1 MNLSLQGIGM
11 TSLRTRER
19 MIKRLSEQGI
29 HNKKILEIMRDTPR
43 HIFMDEALA
52 SRAYEDTALPIG
64 YNQTISQPYIVA
76 KMTEL
81 LLGST
86 GHLAKVLEIGTGCG
100 YQTAILAQLVDHV
113 YSIERILPLQR
124 KAKGYLWDLKLTNIS
139 YLYND
144 GNLGWPDYAPFDGI
158 LASAAPAEIPLILL
172 QQLAIGGVMVIPIG
186 TSGQQTLQRVTR
198 KTSGYDIEELEAVTF
213 VPFFIRKRIN
223 KNVNAQVIFISK
235 RSRPKVQ
242 YVNAK

>member
-1 MNLSLQGIGM
+1 MNPSLQGIGM

-43 HIFMDEALA
+43 HIFMDEALS

-81 LLGST
+81 LLGSS
-86 GHLAKVLEIGTGCG
+86 GHLGKVLEIGTGCG

-113 YSIERILPLQR
+113 YSIERILPLQK
-124 KAKGYLWDLKLTNIS
+124 KAKSHLWDLKLKNIS

-144 GNLGWPDYAPFDGI
+144 GNQGWPDYALFDGI
-158 LASAAPAEIPLILL
+158 IASAAPAEIPPILL

-186 TSGQQTLQRVTR
+186 ISGQQILQRVTR
-198 KTSGYDIEELEAVTF
+198 TESGFDIEELEEVTF
-213 VPFFIRKRIN
+213 VPFLSGKE
-223 KNVNAQVIFISK
+223 
-235 RSRPKVQ
+235 
-242 YVNAK
+242 